1 MLTLYT
7 LTSSLHSEAA
17 CNPAEEKF
25 IREIEEV
32 LGEDFDFRGEDFSGY
47 GETLN
52 NLIYVRTGGTEGI
65 FKSEFF
71 RDGQLQV
78 PDHKPVRLLTSGKSN
93 SLAASMDILEKSYME
108 AQRKSSGNLRPAI
121 RWEART
127 MYANMTWDGYWRE

>member
-1 MLTLYT
+1 MQ
-7 LTSSLHSEAA
+7 SGRG
-17 CNPAEEKF
+17 KF

-65 FKSEFF
+65 FKSGFF

-78 PDHKPVRLLTSGKSN
+78 PDHKPVRLLTSGK
-93 SLAASMDILEKSYME
+93 
-108 AQRKSSGNLRPAI
+108 AI
-121 RWEART
+121 HWQLQWK
-127 MYANMTWDGYWRE
+127 YCPS